1 MNNHGNN
8 VSVVVGRHIFKL
20 ENWHSHNIRS
30 YYQGTCSVLIGGGG
44 GGGGLQLGVNNEN
57 SAYVQSMALVWPQ
70 WTVIGLGTIQTSF
83 LEI

>member
-1 MNNHGNN
+1 MNGD
-8 VSVVVGRHIFKL
+8 
-20 ENWHSHNIRS
+20 
-30 YYQGTCSVLIGGGG
+30 GGGG

-70 WTVIGLGTIQTSF
+70 WTVLGLGTIQTSF